1 MGQATP
7 DVYTTVGILDEIN
20 ETIDAIKVKLQP
32 VLLCDPRVNM
42 SADEEVEK
50 AKSQVRE
57 RLSSIL
63 TELNILN
70 SRIEL

>member
-1 MGQATP
+1 MGQTT
-7 DVYTTVGILDEIN
+7 DEEYRTVGILDEIS
-20 ETIDAIKVKLQP
+20 ETISAMTVKLQP
-32 VLLCDPRVNM
+32 VLLCDPRV
-42 SADEEVEK
+42 SDDEAVEK